1 VPDGLDVDIRGV
13 TASVGVATA
22 PVHARDPDGLFRA
35 ADAAMYVVKR
45 SGRNGVA
52 VAGE

>member
-1 VPDGLDVDIRGV
+1 LDVDIRGL

-22 PVHARDPDGLFRA
+22 PRHAAHADGLFRA

-45 SGRNGVA
+45 TRRNGVG
-52 VAGE
+52 VAES